1 MNHIQAYVRVYT
13 LIGGNKELASV
24 SLIYVLTSDKVNV
37 TEYKAGEL

>member
-1 MNHIQAYVRVYT
+1 MNHIQAHAKVYT

-24 SLIYVLTSDKVNV
+24 SLMFVLTSNNVNV